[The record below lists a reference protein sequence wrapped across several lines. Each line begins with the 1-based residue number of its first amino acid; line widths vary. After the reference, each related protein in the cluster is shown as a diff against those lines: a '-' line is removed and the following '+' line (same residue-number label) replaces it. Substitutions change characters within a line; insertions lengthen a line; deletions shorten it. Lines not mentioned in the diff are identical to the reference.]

1 MGKKIPVCVTTKVL
15 AAFIC
20 KSLELKKKKVMK
32 SFHCTEYAAI
42 DIFGNST

>member
-20 KSLELKKKKVMK
+20 KSLELKKRVMK